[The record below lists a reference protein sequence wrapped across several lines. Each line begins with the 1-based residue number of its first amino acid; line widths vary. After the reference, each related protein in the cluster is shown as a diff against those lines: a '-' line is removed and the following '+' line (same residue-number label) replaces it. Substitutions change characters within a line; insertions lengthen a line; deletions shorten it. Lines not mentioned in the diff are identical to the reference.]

1 MPRPAARSV
10 PTRCRFKTCRF
21 KRCRFDVWRY
31 DLWRYDGCRFD
42 VWRPAV
48 YQFLALLFLLP
59 WLPANVHGQPPTED
73 ASSLAKLAD
82 YPLDAAAD
90 SPTDAPTDSPTDSP
104 IDTFSDTPVLS
115 SEPNASSL
123 TATANE
129 PISERISEPLSGVE
143 RIWRIRTHALDDPG
157 PRVRTDLL
165 DIQRSEDGEWR
176 TASADELRRAAG
188 LRHTLI
194 YVHGNR
200 GADALAVAR
209 GTELARRL
217 AARPG
222 ADPFQLVIW
231 SWPSGKIFRGRR
243 DFLHKSERTDT
254 EAWYLAGL
262 LQTFPA
268 EAQVSILGYSY
279 GARVVTGAAHWLA
292 GGRFEDR
299 ELPQRDARSPAPR
312 TPPQAAAQAPAQATA
327 QPTAHQSPLESPR
340 ESPHSPRLRVVLAAP
355 AMHWHW
361 LGENSVQDRALEAI
375 DRLTILYNPSDPAL
389 RWFKLVY
396 PCERPQAL
404 GRVGIDDQLL
414 GAAAARVEQWNIVSA
429 VGRNHDEELLLRSS
443 AVIDIIGTALMDHG
457 PLGVVEPE
465 AAKR

>member
-10 PTRCRFKTCRF
+10 PTRCRFKTCCF
-21 KRCRFDVWRY
+21 NVWRSN
-31 DLWRYDGCRFD
+31 GCRFD
-42 VWRPAV
+42 VWRPV
-48 YQFLALLFLLP
+48 VFQFLALLLLLP
-59 WLPANVHGQPPTED
+59 WLPANVHGQPPSDD
-73 ASSLAKLAD
+73 ASSQAKLAD
-82 YPLDAAAD
+82 FPIDSATDAAAD
-90 SPTDAPTDSPTDSP
+90 ALTDAPTDAP
-104 IDTFSDTPVLS
+104 IDAFSDTPVLS
-115 SEPNASSL
+115 PEPNASSL

-143 RIWRIRTHALDDPG
+143 HIWRIRTHALDDPG

-165 DIQRSEDGEWR
+165 DIQRAEDGEWR
-176 TASADELRRAAG
+176 AASADELRRAAG

-231 SWPSGKIFRGRR
+231 SWPSAKIFRGRR

-268 EAQVSILGYSY
+268 EARVSIVGYSY

-299 ELPQRDARSPAPR
+299 ELPQRDARSSALWK
-312 TPPQAAAQAPAQATA
+312 PPQAAAQSPAQGPA
-327 QPTAHQSPLESPR
+327 PQSLLESP
-340 ESPHSPRLRVVLAAP
+340 PRLRVVLAAP

-404 GRVGIDDQLL
+404 GRVGIDDQRL

-443 AVIDIIGTALMDHG
+443 AVIDIIGTALMDNG